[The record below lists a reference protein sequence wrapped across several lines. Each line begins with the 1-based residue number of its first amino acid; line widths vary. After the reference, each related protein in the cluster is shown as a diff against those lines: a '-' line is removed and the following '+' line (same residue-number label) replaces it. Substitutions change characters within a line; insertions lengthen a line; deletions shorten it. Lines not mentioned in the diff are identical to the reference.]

1 MRTRPTHAR
10 TRRYA
15 AAAAT
20 TSAVVAAV
28 GLGTAPAAQSAPD
41 DQCPAA
47 APVSG
52 LTPGDPVTGKTV
64 TSGTE
69 PETFGGSVVGTL
81 EDGIAPG
88 VDMVLVD
95 LDSTTITRVGIWSGM
110 SGSPVYDADGDL
122 IGAVSYSL
130 GLGPSTIA
138 RVTPA
143 TQIHKQLRANPTHA
157 APPPAPQPL
166 SSALRQ
172 DIAETGAAS
181 AADSTTMT
189 RLRVPVGMSGLS
201 TARLKRVAP
210 ALNGQGMHVAD
221 APAGPTSSEPID
233 VAAGGNLAASM
244 SYGTITA
251 AGVGTATAV
260 CGDEVL
266 AFGHPMNFTGPATMS
281 LHGARATHIQD
292 DQTLSGFKVANL
304 GAPIGSVDGDRL
316 AGLHAEK
323 GALPTSY
330 DVSSAASQG
339 SDTRSANTHVT
350 VPALMPEMGFSN
362 MIAAQDRVLDRIGQ
376 GTASAGWTIQG
387 LRKDGTPFSF
397 TRSDLYADPNDIS
410 VAPAIRLA
418 DDLSAIQYN
427 PGEVVKITSVDT
439 TSSLED
445 AYETYAIQKVQ
456 VYRGG
461 RWVTLQQRQPS
472 WLRAGRTAHLKVFL
486 TSREGD
492 PRTLDVSAVVPARAS
507 GVFGTLTVTGG
518 DEEAFSADDFFD
530 LEEDGFEEQSPAPSS
545 STFPKLLKELA
556 AGPKHNEVRAT
567 LRFRG
572 APGAAGKAQQS
583 SVSMNRV
590 VSGYKLYHLLAR

>member
-1 MRTRPTHAR
+1 MRARPTHAR

-95 LDSTTITRVGIWSGM
+95 LDSPTITRVGIWSGM

-130 GLGPSTIA
+130 GLGPSTVA
-138 RVTPA
+138 GVTPA
-143 TQIHKQLRANPTHA
+143 TEMLKLLRSTPTLAA
-157 APPPAPQPL
+157 APRATSARL

-172 DIAETGAAS
+172 DIAETGG
-181 AADSTTMT
+181 
-189 RLRVPVGMSGLS
+189 RLGRGQHDDDPAPGPGRDVRPL

-281 LHGARATHIQD
+281 LQRRPRPPRTTRPERQAPRPPPPSPPPPPPPPPTPTLQEPALQTHAARDRGSRARAAG
-292 DQTLSGFKVANL
+292 TL
-304 GAPIGSVDGDRL
+304 
-316 AGLHAEK
+316 
-323 GALPTSY
+323 
-330 DVSSAASQG
+330 
-339 SDTRSANTHVT
+339 
-350 VPALMPEMGFSN
+350 
-362 MIAAQDRVLDRIGQ
+362 
-376 GTASAGWTIQG
+376 
-387 LRKDGTPFSF
+387 
-397 TRSDLYADPNDIS
+397 
-410 VAPAIRLA
+410 
-418 DDLSAIQYN
+418 
-427 PGEVVKITSVDT
+427 
-439 TSSLED
+439 
-445 AYETYAIQKVQ
+445 
-456 VYRGG
+456 RGG
-461 RWVTLQQRQPS
+461 RW
-472 WLRAGRTAHLKVFL
+472 GRTATVEPP
-486 TSREGD
+486 S
-492 PRTLDVSAVVPARAS
+492 DVVAPPVGPA
-507 GVFGTLTVTGG
+507 
-518 DEEAFSADDFFD
+518 
-530 LEEDGFEEQSPAPSS
+530 APSS
-545 STFPKLLKELA
+545 EAPQA
-556 AGPKHNEVRAT
+556 AKSSRNEIRWDPPRRRWAGGGAEPAQR
-567 LRFRG
+567 LSAPG
-572 APGAAGKAQQS
+572 APGSGDGGDRVTKGWR
-583 SVSMNRV
+583 SVR
-590 VSGYKLYHLLAR
+590 GD

>member
-1 MRTRPTHAR
+1 MRARPTHAR

-95 LDSTTITRVGIWSGM
+95 LDSPTITRVGIWSGM

-130 GLGPSTIA
+130 GLGPSTVA
-138 RVTPA
+138 GVTPA
-143 TQIHKQLRANPTHA
+143 TEMLKLLRSTPTLAA
-157 APPPAPQPL
+157 APRATVRL

-304 GAPIGSVDGDRL
+304 GAPIGTVDGDRL

-330 DVSSAASQG
+330 DVYLG
-339 SDTRSANTHVT
+339 RE
-350 VPALMPEMGFSN
+350 P
-362 MIAAQDRVLDRIGQ
+362 GQ
-376 GTASAGWTIQG
+376 
-387 LRKDGTPFSF
+387 
-397 TRSDLYADPNDIS
+397 
-410 VAPAIRLA
+410 
-418 DDLSAIQYN
+418 
-427 PGEVVKITSVDT
+427 
-439 TSSLED
+439 
-445 AYETYAIQKVQ
+445 
-456 VYRGG
+456 
-461 RWVTLQQRQPS
+461 
-472 WLRAGRTAHLKVFL
+472 
-486 TSREGD
+486 
-492 PRTLDVSAVVPARAS
+492 
-507 GVFGTLTVTGG
+507 
-518 DEEAFSADDFFD
+518 
-530 LEEDGFEEQSPAPSS
+530 
-545 STFPKLLKELA
+545 
-556 AGPKHNEVRAT
+556 
-567 LRFRG
+567 
-572 APGAAGKAQQS
+572 
-583 SVSMNRV
+583 
-590 VSGYKLYHLLAR
+590 

>member
-20 TSAVVAAV
+20 TSVVVAAV

-41 DQCPAA
+41 GQCPAA

-52 LTPGDPVTGKTV
+52 LAPGDTVTGKTV

-69 PETFGGSVVGTL
+69 PEIFGGNVVGTL

-95 LDSTTITRVGIWSGM
+95 LDSPTIKRVGIWSGM
-110 SGSPVYDADGDL
+110 SGSPVYDADGGL

-138 RVTPA
+138 GVTPA
-143 TQIHKQLRANPTHA
+143 TEMLKLLRSTPTLAA
-157 APPPAPQPL
+157 APRATVRL

-172 DIAETGAAS
+172 DVAETGAAS

-210 ALNGQGMHVAD
+210 ALNGRGLHVAD
-221 APAGPTSSEPID
+221 APAGPTSSERID

-292 DQTLSGFKVANL
+292 DQTLSGFKVANI
-304 GAPIGSVDGDRL
+304 GAPIGTVDGDRL
-316 AGLHAEK
+316 AGLHAAK

-330 DVSSAASQG
+330 DVSSEASQG
-339 SDTRSANTHVT
+339 ADTKAATTHVT
-350 VPALMPEMGFSN
+350 VPALMPEMGFST
-362 MIAAQDRVLDRIGQ
+362 MVAAQDRVLDRIGQ
-376 GTASAGWTIQG
+376 GTASAGWTIEG

-397 TRSDLYADPNDIS
+397 TRSDLYADSSDIS

-439 TSSLED
+439 TSTLED

-456 VYRGG
+456 AYRGG
-461 RWVTLQQRQPS
+461 RWVTLQQRQAS
-472 WLRAGRTAHLKVFL
+472 WLRAGRTTQLKVFL

-492 PRTLDVSAVVPARAS
+492 PRTLDVSVVVPARAS

-518 DEEAFSADDFFD
+518 DEQAFSADDFFD

-545 STFPKLLKELA
+545 STFPKVLKELG

-572 APGAAGKAQQS
+572 APGDAGKAKQS
-583 SVSMNRV
+583 SVTMNRV
-590 VSGYKLYHLLAR
+590 VGGYKQYHLLAR

>member
-95 LDSTTITRVGIWSGM
+95 LDSPTITRVGIWSGM

-138 RVTPA
+138 GVTPA
-143 TQIHKQLRANPTHA
+143 TEMLKLLRSTPTLAA
-157 APPPAPQPL
+157 APRATVRL

-304 GAPIGSVDGDRL
+304 GAPIGTVDDDRL

-376 GTASAGWTIQG
+376 GTASAGWTIRG

-445 AYETYAIQKVQ
+445 AYETYAIQKVPGLP
-456 VYRGG
+456 RRSLGHAAAAAAELAPG
-461 RWVTLQQRQPS
+461 REDRPPQGVPGPPA
-472 WLRAGRTAHLKVFL
+472 RAAH
-486 TSREGD
+486 
-492 PRTLDVSAVVPARAS
+492 PRRRRRRVPARAS

-518 DEEAFSADDFFD
+518 DEDAFSADDFFD

>member
-1 MRTRPTHAR
+1 
-10 TRRYA
+10 
-15 AAAAT
+15 
-20 TSAVVAAV
+20 
-28 GLGTAPAAQSAPD
+28 
-41 DQCPAA
+41 
-47 APVSG
+47 
-52 LTPGDPVTGKTV
+52 
-64 TSGTE
+64 
-69 PETFGGSVVGTL
+69 
-81 EDGIAPG
+81 
-88 VDMVLVD
+88 
-95 LDSTTITRVGIWSGM
+95 
-110 SGSPVYDADGDL
+110 
-122 IGAVSYSL
+122 
-130 GLGPSTIA
+130 
-138 RVTPA
+138 
-143 TQIHKQLRANPTHA
+143 
-157 APPPAPQPL
+157 
-166 SSALRQ
+166 
-172 DIAETGAAS
+172 
-181 AADSTTMT
+181 
-189 RLRVPVGMSGLS
+189 
-201 TARLKRVAP
+201 
-210 ALNGQGMHVAD
+210 
-221 APAGPTSSEPID
+221 
-233 VAAGGNLAASM
+233 
-244 SYGTITA
+244 
-251 AGVGTATAV
+251 
-260 CGDEVL
+260 
-266 AFGHPMNFTGPATMS
+266 
-281 LHGARATHIQD
+281 
-292 DQTLSGFKVANL
+292 
-304 GAPIGSVDGDRL
+304 
-316 AGLHAEK
+316 
-323 GALPTSY
+323 
-330 DVSSAASQG
+330 
-339 SDTRSANTHVT
+339 
-350 VPALMPEMGFSN
+350 MPEMGFSN

-445 AYETYAIQKVQ
+445 AYETYAISKVQ

-518 DEEAFSADDFFD
+518 DEDAFSADDFFD